1 MEESIERAIY
11 SVNKFLESH
20 APRIQK
26 LTNESTQFKW
36 YIVGVASSAST
47 NASMILTENASR
59 SQYKMNIHEE
69 SSIKLT
75 KNASILNS

>member
-1 MEESIERAIY
+1 MRALN
-11 SVNKFLESH
+11 SNGTLWAWPQVQ
-20 APRIQK
+20 A
-26 LTNESTQFKW
+26 
-36 YIVGVASSAST
+36 